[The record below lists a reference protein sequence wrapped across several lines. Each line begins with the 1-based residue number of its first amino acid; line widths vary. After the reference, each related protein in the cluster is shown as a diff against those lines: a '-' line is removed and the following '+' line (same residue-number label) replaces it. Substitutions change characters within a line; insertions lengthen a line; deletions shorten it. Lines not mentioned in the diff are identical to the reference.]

1 MRAGFDPW
9 SRKTARA
16 TEQPSPWA
24 TTVAP
29 VGPRPLS
36 SATRDTTAVR
46 SLCSAA
52 GEQPLPTARGRPRPA
67 AKTSAVQI
75 KIKKQNSA
83 LPMQA
88 VCVRSLVGELR
99 LHKPHSGAKNQRETG
114 LNRAWTLAT
123 AGLTACRPPP
133 SSSRG
138 RGQGQSSPVA
148 LPALRPHSV
157 RAPCAGSPTRLPVC
171 TRPGSL
177 HGGVCNYSSDGS
189 NEPKLESSFLS
200 KPCGPGQVTWPL
212 DFCVLVCK
220 TA

>member
-1 MRAGFDPW
+1 MQF
-9 SRKTARA
+9 K
-16 TEQPSPWA
+16 
-24 TTVAP
+24 
-29 VGPRPLS
+29 L
-36 SATRDTTAVR
+36 
-46 SLCSAA
+46 
-52 GEQPLPTARGRPRPA
+52 
-67 AKTSAVQI
+67 
-75 KIKKQNSA
+75 KKKKNSA

-189 NEPKLESSFLS
+189 NEPKSPGPSTSACSSVKRHS
-200 KPCGPGQVTWPL
+200 DTHPGGPSQGVSELHYVKRSPARLTS
-212 DFCVLVCK
+212 
-220 TA
+220 ASH